1 MLNATQAQPETKLTR
16 LEPYI
21 FFYGRCEEALE
32 FYKSVL
38 GGTYEVM
45 RVADSPMAADMPK
58 DFQTKVMHASFS
70 APGIA
75 FMASDGREAKTVD
88 PDSGN
93 ISLAI
98 TAPDRAEGERL
109 FKTLAEGG
117 KVEMPFDDAFWGG
130 TFGIVN
136 DRFGNQ
142 WLITAP

>member
-1 MLNATQAQPETKLTR
+1 MSNATQTQPETNLTR
-16 LEPYI
+16 LQPYV

-32 FYKSVL
+32 FYKSVF
-38 GGTYEVM
+38 GGTYELM
-45 RVADSPMAADMPK
+45 RIADSPMAADMPK

-75 FMASDGREAKTVD
+75 FMASDGREAKTID

-93 ISLAI
+93 ISLSVSVS
-98 TAPDRAEGERL
+98 DRAEGERL
-109 FKTLAEGG
+109 CKALADGG

-130 TFGIVN
+130 SFGMVN

-142 WLITAP
+142 WMITGP